1 VGKDLCDTILY
12 NGKIVT
18 VDDDFTVAE
27 AVAIRNRRFLK
38 VGSIAEVRAL
48 AGPNTKEIESLRKAV
63 LPVIDT
69 FIELFGENS

>member
-1 VGKDLCDTILY
+1 VGKVLCDTILY